1 MIATARLEK
10 PQRYQIFDE
19 DHRRCDRRQVHRT
32 VVYKVA
38 FDMIRCPACRG
49 GNAGGQKGG
58 RGIDGTDRMKTIL
71 ATGGAGY
78 VGSQACKALAR
89 AWAWLRDNTNRPRPF
104 QPERSVI

>member
-19 DHRRCDRRQVHRT
+19 DHRRRDRRQVHRT
-32 VVYKVA
+32 VVYKVG
-38 FDMIRCPACRG
+38 FDKIRGPACRG

-71 ATGGAGY
+71 VTGGGRLCREPRLQGA
-78 VGSQACKALAR
+78 
-89 AWAWLRDNTNRPRPF
+89 RPRLGMAARGHSIAVRF
-104 QPERSVI
+104 GCGA